1 MTTTEDTADQVP
13 KQPPSG
19 RGSVLEQMA
28 KLKPLRLWQG
38 LYMGLG
44 LLGIAAWVAVFT
56 VGSSMDSA
64 PYRIAMRNYY
74 ECGTLEFDPPRA
86 FVETLTRSEALAAIL
101 FYWTPTNVGL
111 LCVLA
116 AFVGG
121 CTSYNFRFEGM
132 WIRLLNAFAQGEGK
146 IPERMIRRYSFMYE
160 LPWVSLSRGFFVY
173 LVLIATWGFFEGHL
187 FSDVTTEGSDI
198 REEAYKRMACVL
210 SGIGFIVGFDPT
222 RFEELID
229 RVTGFVDPNKG

>member
-1 MTTTEDTADQVP
+1 M
-13 KQPPSG
+13 
-19 RGSVLEQMA
+19 
-28 KLKPLRLWQG
+28 
-38 LYMGLG
+38 YMGLG
-44 LLGIAAWVAVFT
+44 LVGILAWVTVFT
-56 VGSSMDSA
+56 LGSSMDSA

-74 ECGTLEFDPPRA
+74 ECGTMSFDPPRA
-86 FVETLTRSEALAAIL
+86 FVESVSRSEALASIL
-101 FYWTPTNVGL
+101 FYWTPTNVGI

-132 WIRLLNAFAQGEGK
+132 WIRLVNAFAQGDGK
-146 IPERMIRRYSFMYE
+146 VPERMVRRYSFMYE

-173 LVLIATWGFFEGHL
+173 LVLIATWGFFEEHL
-187 FSDVTTEGSDI
+187 FSDVGAQGADV

-222 RFEELID
+222 RFEELVD

>member
-1 MTTTEDTADQVP
+1 
-13 KQPPSG
+13 
-19 RGSVLEQMA
+19 MA
-28 KLKPLRLWQG
+28 KLKPLRHWQG

-44 LLGIAAWVAVFT
+44 LLGIAAWVTVFT
-56 VGSSMDSA
+56 IGSSMDSA

-74 ECGTLEFDPPRA
+74 ECGTMEFDPPRA
-86 FVETLTRSEALAAIL
+86 LVEDVSRSEALASIF

-116 AFVGG
+116 AFIGG

-132 WIRLLNAFAQGEGK
+132 WIRLLNAFAQEDGK
-146 IPERMIRRYSFMYE
+146 VPERMIRRYSFMYE

-173 LVLIATWGFFEGHL
+173 LVLIAAWGFFEEHL
-187 FSDVTTEGSDI
+187 FSDVGALGANV
-198 REEAYKRMACVL
+198 REESYKRMACVL

-222 RFEELID
+222 RFEELVD